1 MTKITEF
8 PSRNALY
15 DTAANGI
22 GNILNSTLI
31 EAGAA
36 TLLLSGGSTPSP
48 VYQRLS
54 AIALTWEKVQV
65 GLVDERWVPLT
76 SPGSNE
82 ALIRSSLMI
91 NNAANAN
98 LARMVSENASVFD
111 GWAEIENAYKPFSA
125 PDIVILGMG
134 QDGHC
139 ASWFPG
145 SKGLETAMS
154 PHTANVTAP
163 IDATGCPVA
172 GDYHERITITLP
184 VLMRAQHVILLIT
197 GDEKKAVLNE
207 SSKQLPIHKAIEACP
222 DITVF
227 WAP

>member
-8 PSRNALY
+8 PSREALY
-15 DTAANGI
+15 ENASKTI
-22 GNILNSTLI
+22 GDILNSTLI
-31 EAGAA
+31 EAGSV

-54 AIALTWEKVQV
+54 TVFLPWEKVQV

-82 ALIRSSLMI
+82 ALIRSSLMT
-91 NNAANAN
+91 NNAANAE
-98 LARMVSENASVFD
+98 LVSMVSDDASVFG
-111 GWAEIENAYKPFSA
+111 GWTKIENTYKRFSA

-134 QDGHC
+134 PDGHC

-184 VLMRAQHVILLIT
+184 VLMRARHVILLIT

-207 SSKQLPIHKAIEACP
+207 RSKQLPIHKAIEVCQ
-222 DITVF
+222 DMTVF